1 MQYHKIKKG
10 IFLSRP
16 NRFIAFIRLENGKEE
31 KVHVLNTGRCR
42 ELLLPG
48 AAVYLSESD
57 NPSRKTKYD
66 LVAVEKLT
74 ENGGKILINMDSHIT
89 NAVAEEYLR
98 KHNLFPDIFT
108 NIPRLKREVTYGS
121 SRFDF
126 LLQEGEKKL
135 FLEVK
140 SVTLEENTT
149 VLFPDAPTL
158 RGIKHLEELSSIK
171 KAGGNSAVLF
181 VVQLKGATLFRP
193 NIKTHPQFGEVL
205 KKVHKEGVKVLVMD
219 CQVTTESIFLDSPLP
234 FQL

>member
-1 MQYHKIKKG
+1 MQYDKIEKG
-10 IFLSRP
+10 VFLSRP
-16 NRFIAFIRLENGKEE
+16 NRFIAFVRLENGKEE

-48 AAVYLSESD
+48 AAIYLSES
-57 NPSRKTKYD
+57 NNLSRKTKYD

-108 NIPRLKREVTYGS
+108 NIPGLKREVTYGS

-126 LLQEGEKKL
+126 LLQEGEKQL

-140 SVTLEENTT
+140 SVTLEENGT

-158 RGIKHLEELSSIK
+158 RGVKHLEELSSVK
-171 KAGGNSAVLF
+171 KSGGNSAVLF
-181 VVQLKGATLFRP
+181 IVQLKGATLFRP
-193 NIKTHPQFGEVL
+193 NIKTHSQFGDVL

-219 CQVTTESIFLDSPLP
+219 CRVTPESIFLDSPVP
-234 FQL
+234 FIL